1 MTALL
6 ASFYLLGHRFWS
18 SGWMEVDLGG
28 VVFIYHVV
36 VDDSQRRG
44 AAGYRR
50 RARTAGRVQDGGAVW
65 RHGDIDGRPGTVN
78 ALISLGDGF
87 EIDGGCELC
96 DVCNGTPSGF
106 CFLDDVC
113 WCTVRE
119 YGLVLGPPSS

>member
-1 MTALL
+1 MKVV
-6 ASFYLLGHRFWS
+6 F
-18 SGWMEVDLGG
+18 GG

-36 VDDSQRRG
+36 VDDSQQRG
-44 AAGYRR
+44 AAEYRR
-50 RARTAGRVQDGGAVW
+50 RARIAGRGQDGGAVW
-65 RHGDIDGRPGTVN
+65 CFGDIDGRPGTVN
-78 ALISLGDGF
+78 TLISLGDGF

-119 YGLVLGPPSS
+119 YGLVHGPPFIVGIASCR

>member
-1 MTALL
+1 
-6 ASFYLLGHRFWS
+6 
-18 SGWMEVDLGG
+18 MEVDLGG

-65 RHGDIDGRPGTVN
+65 CYGDIDGRPGTVN

-87 EIDGGCELC
+87 EIDGGCEFC

-106 CFLDDVC
+106 CFLDDVR

-119 YGLVLGPPSS
+119 YGLVHGPPFIVGIASCR